1 MPEITK
7 EKNGRKEQIMSKER
21 RTWEDDVGCLN
32 CESLSAANAELKA
45 ENSDLQKQVA
55 DLAIECGFKELK
67 EENARLKAGLER
79 AKKLACT
86 MCEISHRCPEIKCT
100 EMQDIEALTPPK
112 ELPEGITAMPDEEC
126 FKLDDRA
133 RELLGQLFEWQRQ
146 SEETHWILGKPLGWF
161 EDKIAPPKEQEEPNT
176 HKE

>member
-67 EENARLKAGLER
+67 EENARLRAGLE
-79 AKKLACT
+79 KKWICNACGEAEN
-86 MCEISHRCPEIKCT
+86 CDLNCIISCCVGAPVFCPISNDET
-100 EMQDIEALTPPK
+100 EWREVS
-112 ELPEGITAMPDEEC
+112 DE
-126 FKLDDRA
+126 
-133 RELLGQLFEWQRQ
+133 
-146 SEETHWILGKPLGWF
+146 
-161 EDKIAPPKEQEEPNT
+161 
-176 HKE
+176 